1 MLNSVFVRMASL
13 RNPSSPG
20 AITGPSDACP
30 LIGNSTAVYTI
41 RQAANATSYIWT
53 APAGAS
59 IIGSNTD
66 TMVTV
71 QYSSGFCSGHTYR
84 FNR

>member
-30 LIGNSTAVYTI
+30 LIGNGTAVYTI

-71 QYSSGFCSGHTYR
+71 QYNSGFVFRDIYLY
-84 FNR
+84 NL